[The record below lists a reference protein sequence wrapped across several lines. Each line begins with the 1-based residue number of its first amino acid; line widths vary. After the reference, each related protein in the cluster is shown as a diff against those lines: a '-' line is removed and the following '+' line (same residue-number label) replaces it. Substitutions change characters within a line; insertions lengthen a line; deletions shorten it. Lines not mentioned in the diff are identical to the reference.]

1 MSATLGV
8 LIKQLEPSWTIR
20 IVEKLSDVAQE
31 SSSPW
36 NNAGTGHAGLCE
48 LNYMP
53 EAADGSLEASK
64 AVVIN
69 EQYQLSRQFWA
80 HLVDTNMLDNPTS
93 FINSTPHMTFVWG
106 QKNVDYLRRR
116 TEVLKDEPLFAGFEY
131 TEDPEVIAEWSPL
144 IMKGRKGNEPIAAT
158 RIVSGTDVDYGSLTR
173 QLLSGLTSSGAELM
187 LETDV
192 RSIRRR
198 GEGLWRIRTRKAVG
212 NTPGA
217 FDARF
222 VFVGAGGG
230 ALSLL
235 QKSGIPEIEGF
246 GGFPV
251 SGEFLRTTNPKIVAK
266 HKAKVYGKAAVGAPP
281 MSVPH
286 LDTRMVD
293 GKASLL
299 FGPYAGFSPNFLK
312 NGSVF
317 DLPLSVRFHNIIP
330 MLAVAVTNLD
340 LLKYLIGE
348 VLAGPKKKLDAL
360 REFMPDA
367 QPEDWHLIKAG
378 QRVQV
383 MKKDHAK
390 GGVLQFGTEVITSA
404 DGTIAGLLGASP
416 GASVSVAIML
426 DLLKRCFP
434 DKFPKW
440 EKKIHTMIPHYGTL
454 LNTDAKKAKA
464 SLAATAKSLGLTA

>member
-1 MSATLGV
+1 
-8 LIKQLEPSWTIR
+8 
-20 IVEKLSDVAQE
+20 
-31 SSSPW
+31 
-36 NNAGTGHAGLCE
+36 
-48 LNYMP
+48 
-53 EAADGSLEASK
+53 
-64 AVVIN
+64 
-69 EQYQLSRQFWA
+69 
-80 HLVDTNMLDNPTS
+80 
-93 FINSTPHMTFVWG
+93 
-106 QKNVDYLRRR
+106 
-116 TEVLKDEPLFAGFEY
+116 
-131 TEDPEVIAEWSPL
+131 
-144 IMKGRKGNEPIAAT
+144 MKGRSGNQPVAAT
-158 RIVSGTDVDYGSLTR
+158 RIVSGTDVDYGALTR
-173 QLLSGLTSSGAELM
+173 QLLSVLTSSGAELAM
-187 LETDV
+187 ETEV
-192 RSIRRR
+192 KSIRRR
-198 GEGLWRIRTRKAVG
+198 GDGLWRIRTRNTVG
-212 NTPGA
+212 NTPSS

-251 SGEFLRTTNPKIVAK
+251 SGEFLRTSNPKLVAK
-266 HKAKVYGKAAVGAPP
+266 HKAKVSVGSPP

-293 GKASLL
+293 GEASLL

-312 NGSVF
+312 NGSMF

-367 QPEDWHLIKAG
+367 KPEDWHLIKAG

-383 MKKDHAK
+383 MKKDPHK
-390 GGVLQFGTEVITSA
+390 GGVLQFGTEVVASA
-404 DGTIAGLLGASP
+404 DGSIAGLLGASP

-426 DLLKRCFP
+426 DVLKRCFP
-434 DKFPKW
+434 DKFPGW
-440 EKKIHTMIPHYGTL
+440 EKKIRTMIPHYGTL
-454 LNTDAKKAKA
+454 LNGDAKKAKA
-464 SLAATAKSLGLTA
+464 SLAETAKSLGLTA